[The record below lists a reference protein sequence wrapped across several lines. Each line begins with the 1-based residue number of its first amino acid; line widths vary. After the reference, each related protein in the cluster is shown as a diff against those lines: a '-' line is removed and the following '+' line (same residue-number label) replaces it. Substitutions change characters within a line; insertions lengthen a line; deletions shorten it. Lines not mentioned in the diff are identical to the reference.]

1 VRVSARAD
9 KFEAQDGQASV
20 IDVAVL
26 GAGPAGAAVALAL
39 TRLGHRVVV
48 AAWPR
53 GFSACE
59 GISERVLAGL
69 ANAGFARALEDLPVP
84 SPRAVSWN
92 GSYHSAN
99 TERLLLRRDFDSAL
113 LRDLDAAGVE
123 VRRVR
128 GEVLHQGA
136 DDVELGLRDSSG
148 RRSVLRARLVVDA
161 RGRAAPRAAGARVR
175 GPETVSLLQRWEG
188 PPAGPESAVTSFH
201 DGWAWFARTAV
212 GETFTQITLSA
223 DDRAIPKRSGL
234 RRYFFR
240 RLAGLPESRAFVEGH
255 NAVGVLAARAC
266 TPILQAPLL
275 DGRVLR
281 VGDAAMAVDPL
292 SGNGIFQAL
301 SSASVAPAVINTLLR
316 DPGQSELAIRFYSER
331 VQHIFYR
338 FARIGRDFYRG
349 ETRWP
354 EESFWRERGAWP
366 DDEPSHDKRTPH
378 LHEIA
383 DRPVVENGFI
393 RQRQVVL
400 TSDQPL
406 GVWRVAGVEIA
417 PLLGQLP
424 VEGDAG
430 ATALRRRIAAECA
443 ENPAAESAILDWL
456 RRHGISV

>member
-1 VRVSARAD
+1 
-9 KFEAQDGQASV
+9 
-20 IDVAVL
+20 
-26 GAGPAGAAVALAL
+26 
-39 TRLGHRVVV
+39 
-48 AAWPR
+48 
-53 GFSACE
+53 
-59 GISERVLAGL
+59 
-69 ANAGFARALEDLPVP
+69 
-84 SPRAVSWN
+84 
-92 GSYHSAN
+92 
-99 TERLLLRRDFDSAL
+99 
-113 LRDLDAAGVE
+113 
-123 VRRVR
+123 
-128 GEVLHQGA
+128 
-136 DDVELGLRDSSG
+136 
-148 RRSVLRARLVVDA
+148 
-161 RGRAAPRAAGARVR
+161 
-175 GPETVSLLQRWEG
+175 
-188 PPAGPESAVTSFH
+188 VTSFH

-223 DDRAIPKRSGL
+223 DDRAVPKRSGL

-266 TPILQAPLL
+266 TAILQAPLVER
-275 DGRVLR
+275 RVLR

-316 DPGQSELAIRFYSER
+316 DPGQSELAIRFYTER
-331 VQHIFYR
+331 VRHIFYR

-354 EESFWRERGAWP
+354 EESFWRERAAWP
-366 DDEPSHDKRTPH
+366 DDEPSHDTRTPR

-393 RQRQVVL
+393 RRRPVVL

-424 VEGDAG
+424 AAGDAG
-430 ATALRRRIAAECA
+430 TAALRRRIAAGCA

-456 RRHGISV
+456 RRHGVSV